1 MARNPTP
8 EFQDEGGEQI
18 SKLTQFYLL
27 EVEIR
32 KTSWN
37 ESFQAQMFKVSIHS
51 TVNLILPFSHS
62 TQYKNTLRSSKIFH
76 LESHFPH
83 LQTL

>member
-51 TVNLILPFSHS
+51 IDCQLNTSIL
-62 TQYKNTLRSSKIFH
+62 TQYPI
-76 LESHFPH
+76 
-83 LQTL
+83 